1 MAALKRFVVVLDRV
15 LDNLGAL
22 AFMGMMLVLCLQI
35 VFRYFLQSP
44 IVWATPM
51 AMFLFVWGIWFG
63 GAAGIRDE
71 NQIRVEFA
79 EQFLPVRV
87 QRILLPLITLASAA
101 FLVLVIVKSGRIIEL
116 QSTAVYDTLPF
127 NRDVL
132 FVVVPIVGSIIVLQC
147 ARVFARQVR
156 RYYYP
161 ETLEQR
167 QG

>member
-1 MAALKRFVVVLDRV
+1 MAALKRLIFILDRA

-35 VFRYFLQSP
+35 VFRYFLQSS
-44 IVWATPM
+44 IIWATPM
-51 AMFLFVWGIWFG
+51 AMFLFVWAIWFG

-71 NQIRVEFA
+71 NQIRVEFS
-79 EQFLPVRV
+79 EQFLPVSI
-87 QRILLPLITLASAA
+87 QRILLPAITLASAA
-101 FLVLVIVKSGRIIEL
+101 FLVLVIAKSGRIIEL

-147 ARVFARQVR
+147 IRVFVRQVK
-156 RYYYP
+156 RYYFP
-161 ETLEQR
+161 ETLEQQ

>member
-1 MAALKRFVVVLDRV
+1 MKRLVLILDRI

-22 AFMGMMLVLCLQI
+22 AFMGMLLVLCLQI

-63 GAAGIRDE
+63 GAAAIRDE
-71 NQIRVEFA
+71 NQIRVEFS
-79 EQFLPVRV
+79 EQFLPVSA
-87 QRILLPLITLASAA
+87 QRILLPLITLISAA
-101 FLVLVIVKSGRIIEL
+101 FLVLVIVKSPKIVKL

-132 FVVVPIVGSIIVLQC
+132 FIVVPVVGSIMALQC
-147 ARVFARQVR
+147 VRVFVRQVR
-156 RYYYP
+156 RYYFP
-161 ETLEQR
+161 ETLR
-167 QG
+167 QQAE

>member
-1 MAALKRFVVVLDRV
+1 MAALKRLIVFLDRS

-35 VFRYFLQSP
+35 FFRYFLQSP

-63 GAAGIRDE
+63 GAAAVRDE
-71 NQIRVEFA
+71 NQIRVEFT
-79 EQFLPVRV
+79 EQFLPVSV
-87 QRILLPLITLASAA
+87 QRILLPLTTLVSAA
-101 FLVLVIVKSGRIIEL
+101 FLILVIVKSPVIIKL

-132 FVVVPIVGSIIVLQC
+132 FVVVPIVGSIMALQC
-147 ARVFARQVR
+147 LRVFVRQVR
-156 RYYYP
+156 RFYFP
-161 ETLEQR
+161 GTLR
-167 QG
+167 QQAG

>member
-1 MAALKRFVVVLDRV
+1 MAALKRFILVLDRM

-22 AFMGMMLVLCLQI
+22 SFMGMMLVLCLQI

-63 GAAGIRDE
+63 GAAGVRDE
-71 NQIRVEFA
+71 NQIRIEFS
-79 EQFLPVRV
+79 EQFLPVSIK
-87 QRILLPLITLASAA
+87 RILLPLITLASAA
-101 FLVLVIVKSGRIIEL
+101 FLVLVIAKSARIIEL

-132 FVVVPIVGSIIVLQC
+132 FIVVPIVGSIIVLQC
-147 ARVFARQVR
+147 VRVFVRQVR
-156 RYYYP
+156 QYYFP
-161 ETLEQR
+161 DALEQR